1 MKKGQ
6 GFKKLLNSL
15 RFQIVVLVA
24 VVGLLPAAVLFA
36 LYNNLYVSL
45 SVESDVSE
53 IVPQGEVVIS
63 QIISSGYLNNTEQ
76 QSINIFLLCII

>member
-24 VVGLLPAAVLFA
+24 VVGLLPAAVLLRYTTIYMYHCQWRA
-36 LYNNLYVSL
+36 MCLKLYHRVKL
-45 SVESDVSE
+45 
-53 IVPQGEVVIS
+53 
-63 QIISSGYLNNTEQ
+63 
-76 QSINIFLLCII
+76 